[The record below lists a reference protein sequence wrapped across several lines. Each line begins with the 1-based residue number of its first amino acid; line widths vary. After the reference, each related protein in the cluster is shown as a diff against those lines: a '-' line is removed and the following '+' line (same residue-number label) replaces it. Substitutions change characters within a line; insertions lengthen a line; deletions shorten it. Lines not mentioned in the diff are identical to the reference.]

1 MKNKTLQNELQD
13 LLGDRFSEST
23 SVRTNYA
30 GGEDVFDPVL
40 SEAVVFPQ
48 SNEEI
53 SSIVKLCNKH
63 KDFNNSFWNRNIS

>member
-53 SSIVKLCNKH
+53 SSIV
-63 KDFNNSFWNRNIS
+63 